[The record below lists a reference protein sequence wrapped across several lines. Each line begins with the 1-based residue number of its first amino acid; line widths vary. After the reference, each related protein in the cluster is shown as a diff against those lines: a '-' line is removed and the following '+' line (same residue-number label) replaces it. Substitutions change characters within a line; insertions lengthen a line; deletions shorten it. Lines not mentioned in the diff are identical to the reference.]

1 MNDSVYSLARRLAK
15 EYHIDIDLKD
25 LNVAGTGYIGA
36 HTTSAEKKSAFIK
49 MLDTLQAGKTYL
61 FVDHPAMASPEMEA
75 IRHIG
80 YENVEE
86 DRQGVVDLFTDKEIK
101 ELIRQKNIQ
110 LISYKDV
117 TN

>member
-1 MNDSVYSLARRLAK
+1 MCAVPSPSGVEGQTAADEMAT
-15 EYHIDIDLKD
+15 IDL
-25 LNVAGTGYIGA
+25 
-36 HTTSAEKKSAFIK
+36 
-49 MLDTLQAGKTYL
+49 LDGIMRSTNYL
-61 FVDHPAMASPEMEA
+61 EM
-75 IRHIG
+75 
-80 YENVEE
+80 YDENVEE